1 MVPPTLRLRFLR
13 RVYATLPSD
22 GHSIFDRLQPTSPV
36 AVGTEDRP
44 EKDDDPILDCL
55 SHSLSSLSGGFWENL
70 VTKLKPD
77 SENALFI
84 VRGSFLA
91 CFLTV
96 L

>member
-1 MVPPTLRLRFLR
+1 MGRWGAHPLHPPPRSAA
-13 RVYATLPSD
+13 VYRNTEQITS
-22 GHSIFDRLQPTSPV
+22 TSPV

-44 EKDDDPILDCL
+44 EKDDDPILDLL

-70 VTKLKPD
+70 VTKLKPN